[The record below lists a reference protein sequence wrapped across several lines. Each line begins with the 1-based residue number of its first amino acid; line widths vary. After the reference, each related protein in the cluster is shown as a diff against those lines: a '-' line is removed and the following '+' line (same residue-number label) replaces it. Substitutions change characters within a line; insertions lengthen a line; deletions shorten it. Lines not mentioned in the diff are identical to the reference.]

1 MSRSTKRLLLV
12 CLALLVIAASVF
24 LLINK
29 PLEKSPSSDPRV
41 KEVGS
46 YSVAEKTRSVLLVP
60 RDLSRQEL
68 IALAREI
75 HARRPERE
83 FDLFDDDAQMA
94 AYLEH
99 RQNAVDGFVNRDIKS
114 AYPDQ
119 FVRSHLIGVIQM
131 VPAKTGGPVRW
142 RLTDGS
148 VDSHVAEDSDNT
160 IVYLE

>member
-1 MSRSTKRLLLV
+1 M
-12 CLALLVIAASVF
+12 
-24 LLINK
+24 
-29 PLEKSPSSDPRV
+29 

-46 YSVAEKTRSVLLVP
+46 YSVVEKTRSVLLVP
-60 RDLSRQEL
+60 RELNRQEL
-68 IALAREI
+68 ITLAREI

-99 RQNAVDGFVNRDIKS
+99 RQNSVDGFVNQEIKS

-131 VPAKTGGPVRW
+131 VPDKAGGPSRW

-148 VDSHVAEDSDNT
+148 ADSHVAENSDNT
-160 IVYLE
+160 IAEL